1 MATNPSRRTR
11 SERVAAIQ
19 APSSLKLW
27 IQGLCS
33 GPSLMRFGIALAAMT
48 TLLLIL
54 EGWKPPFAYRE
65 GYVPPRAIMSRVAFD
80 VADAE
85 KTERLRAERR
95 QEVLCFYENNPAAL
109 TQLSSTII
117 GRLTL
122 LVPDKPYEQMDD
134 QQRAA
139 LDAFIPSKDGEP
151 EFTRDQA
158 LLAVRS
164 LLAGSGQSEKLAR
177 AMRLVTE
184 PLVEHGI
191 LTSLTHDPES
201 GNQRLIHVFS
211 SGQSEQPVATDVAR
225 VRLAEISAELQPQT
239 LTIFQQEFGKSEA
252 ITVAKMVNAYLV
264 PNLRSTLTYRK
275 DLSDEA
281 RRKAEEAIKPAMV
294 TYYPSTSVLARAGHP
309 LSLETDL
316 PLLRA
321 EYDAWVS
328 QLSWSEMIARAA
340 AFLGMVAA
348 LFMLCGIY
356 LYYQID
362 ASFIADMRKLC
373 SLLGLV
379 LLTALLCYLLAGDP
393 WRAEVAVLVLC
404 AVTSTIAYGRQLA
417 MLITNCLALAVTLAL
432 GMNLGEFVILAS
444 ATCSVVLLLGR
455 VRSRTKL
462 MYVGLA
468 TGLIVSLT
476 HLGVEVMLGQI
487 DVAAQST
494 FAEAEVLSRPFSWQS
509 LITNLTLESSRVG
522 LYALIACAM
531 MTSVLPFV
539 EWFFGVQTDSSL
551 LELGDASHP
560 LLRQLA
566 QRAPGT
572 YNHSINVAAIAE
584 AAADAIGAHGLL
596 TRVGAYFHDIGKIF
610 KPNYFVEN
618 QGQGGN
624 RHESL
629 QPAMSTLVIIA
640 HVKDGADL
648 ARQHKLPKP
657 IIDFIEQHHGTT
669 LVEYFFREATKRS
682 QQDPNGEEVS
692 ETTFRYPGPKPQ
704 TLEAAVLMLADAV
717 ESASRSLVEPTSSRI
732 QNLVDDIAMKKLLDR
747 QFDECGLTLM
757 QLDLIKASLVKSLNA
772 IYHGRVKYPGQQTA

>member
-1 MATNPSRRTR
+1 M
-11 SERVAAIQ
+11 
-19 APSSLKLW
+19 
-27 IQGLCS
+27 
-33 GPSLMRFGIALAAMT
+33 IAL
-48 TLLLIL
+48 LVIL
-54 EGWKPPFAYRE
+54 KGWQPPFAYRE
-65 GYVPPRAIMSRVAFD
+65 GYVPPRAIMSRVAFE

-85 KTERLRAERR
+85 KTDMLRAQVRR
-95 QEVLCFYENNPAAL
+95 EVLCFYENSPGQFV
-109 TQLSSTII
+109 QLGSAII
-117 GRLTL
+117 DRFAQL
-122 LVPDKPYEQMDD
+122 LPDKPYDELDSEQ
-134 QQRAA
+134 REA
-139 LDAFIPSKDGEP
+139 LESLLPGKDGEL
-151 EFTRDQA
+151 EVSREQA

-164 LLAGSGQSEKLAR
+164 LLAPSGQSEKLSLALR
-177 AMRLVTE
+177 MVFE
-184 PLVEHGI
+184 PLVEHGT
-191 LTSLTHDPES
+191 LKSLSHDIDE
-201 GNQRLIHVFS
+201 GNQRLIHVITT
-211 SGQSEQPVATDVAR
+211 GQAEQPVAIDVAR
-225 VRLAEISAELQPQT
+225 VRLAEVSAELPQQ
-239 LTIFQQEFGKSEA
+239 TIDILQQVFGKPEA
-252 ITVAKMVNAYLV
+252 ITVAKMVNAYMI
-264 PNLRSTLTYRK
+264 PNLPTTLTYRQ
-275 DLSDEA
+275 DLSEEA
-281 RRKAEEAIKPAMV
+281 RLKSEESIKPAMV
-294 TYYPSTSVLARAGHP
+294 NYFPSISVLARAGYP
-309 LSLETDL
+309 LSLESDL

-321 EYDAWVS
+321 EHESW
-328 QLSWSEMIARAA
+328 LEHLTWSEMVVRAC

-348 LFMLCGIY
+348 LFLLCGIY
-356 LYYQID
+356 IYYQID
-362 ASFIADMRKLC
+362 HSFIADIRKLC

-379 LLTALLCYLLAGDP
+379 LITALLCSLMARDP
-393 WRAEVAVLVLC
+393 WRAEIAVLVLC
-404 AVTSTIAYGRQLA
+404 AVTATIAYGRQIAL
-417 MLITNCLALAVTLAL
+417 LITTCLSLAVTLSL

-444 ATCSVVLLLGR
+444 GTCSAVLLLGR
-455 VRSRTKL
+455 IRSSTKL
-462 MYVGLA
+462 FYVGLA
-468 TGLIVSLT
+468 TGLIVAMT
-476 HLGVEVMLGQI
+476 HMGVDIMFGQV
-487 DVAAQST
+487 DAAVSSSFT
-494 FAEAEVLSRPFSWQS
+494 GALKVRPLSWQS
-509 LITNLTLESSRVG
+509 LTGNLALESSRVG
-522 LYALIACAM
+522 LYTLIACAL

-551 LELGDASHP
+551 LVLGDASHP

-618 QGQGGN
+618 QGPGGN

-747 QFDECGLTLM
+747 QFDECGLTLK
-757 QLDLIKASLVKSLNA
+757 QLDLVKGSLVKSLNA

>member
-11 SERVAAIQ
+11 SERVASLQ
-19 APSSLKLW
+19 LEPSSLKLW
-27 IQGLCS
+27 LQGLYS
-33 GPSLMRFGIALAAMT
+33 PHSLMRFGIALVAMLA
-48 TLLLIL
+48 LLVIL
-54 EGWKPPFAYRE
+54 KGWNPPFAYRE
-65 GYVPPRAIMSRVAFD
+65 GYVPSRAIMSRVAFE

-85 KTERLRAERR
+85 KTDLLRSQIRR
-95 QEVLCFYENNPAAL
+95 EVLCFYENNPEPL
-109 TQLSSTII
+109 VQLSSAII
-117 GRLTL
+117 GRISQL
-122 LVPDKPYEQMDD
+122 LGD
-134 QQRAA
+134 QSIEDLDSEQRAA
-139 LDAFIPSKDGEP
+139 LESLLPGKDGEL
-151 EFTRDQA
+151 ELTREQA

-164 LLAGSGQSEKLAR
+164 LLTPPGQKEKLAL
-177 AMRLVTE
+177 AMRMVLE
-184 PLVEHGI
+184 PVMEHGI
-191 LTSLTHDPES
+191 LKSLSHDIDE

-211 SGQSEQPVATDVAR
+211 TGQSQQPVAMDVAR
-225 VRLAEISAELQPQT
+225 VRMAEVSAELPQQV
-239 LTIFQQEFGKSEA
+239 IEGFQQVFGKPEA
-252 ITVAKMVNAYLV
+252 ITVAKMVNAYLI
-264 PNLRSTLTYRK
+264 PNLPATLTYRQ
-275 DLSDEA
+275 DLSEEA
-281 RRKAEEAIKPAMV
+281 RLKAEESIKPAMIS
-294 TYYPSTSVLARAGHP
+294 YFPSISVLARAGHP
-309 LSLETDL
+309 LSLETDV
-316 PLLRA
+316 PLLRTEHESWIA
-321 EYDAWVS
+321 H
-328 QLSWSEMIARAA
+328 LSWSETFLRAVS
-340 AFLGMVAA
+340 FLGMVAA
-348 LFMLCGIY
+348 LFLLCGIY
-356 LYYQID
+356 IYYQID
-362 ASFIADMRKLC
+362 HSFIVDFRKLC

-379 LLTALLCYLLAGDP
+379 LVTAQLSYWMASDP
-393 WRAEVAVLVLC
+393 WRAEIAALVLC
-404 AVTSTIAYGRQLA
+404 AITATIAYGRQIAL
-417 MLITNCLALAVTLAL
+417 LITTCLSLAVTLSL
-432 GMNLGEFVILAS
+432 GMNLGEFVVLAS
-444 ATCSVVLLLGR
+444 GTCSAVLLLGR

-462 MYVGLA
+462 IYVGLA
-468 TGLIVSLT
+468 TGTIVALT
-476 HLGVEVMLGQI
+476 HLGVDIMLGQV
-487 DVAAQST
+487 DSAVVPT
-494 FAEAEVLSRPFSWQS
+494 L
-509 LITNLTLESSRVG
+509 TNLTKGRPLNWQGLLGQLSLESSRVG
-522 LYALIACAM
+522 LYTFMACAL
-531 MTSVLPFV
+531 MTSALPFV

-584 AAADAIGAHGLL
+584 AAADSIGAHGLL

-732 QNLVDDIAMKKLLDR
+732 HNLVDEIAMKKLLDR
-747 QFDECGLTLM
+747 QFDECGLTLK

>member
-27 IQGLCS
+27 LQGLCS
-33 GPSLMRFGIALAAMT
+33 GPSLVRFGIALAAMT

-65 GYVPPRAIMSRVAFD
+65 GYVPSRAIMSRVAFD
-80 VADAE
+80 VADPE

-95 QEVLCFYENNPAAL
+95 QEVLCYYENNPTAL
-109 TQLSSTII
+109 EQLKSTVI
-117 GRLTL
+117 GRLTQ
-122 LVPDKPYEQMDD
+122 LVPDKPYEELDT

-139 LDAFIPSKDGEP
+139 LDAFLPDNNGEP
-151 EFTRDQA
+151 EITREQA
-158 LLAVRS
+158 LLAVRG
-164 LLAGSGQSEKLAR
+164 LLSGAGQSEKLTR
-177 AMRLVTE
+177 AMRVLFE

-191 LTSLTHDPES
+191 LGSIAHDPES
-201 GNQRLIHVFS
+201 GNQKLINVFS
-211 SGQSEQPVATDVAR
+211 GGKWDQAVAIDVANI
-225 VRLAEISAELQPQT
+225 RLAGVTSELPPKT
-239 LTIFQQEFGKSEA
+239 LNIFQQEFGKPDA
-252 ITVAKMVNAYLV
+252 IIVAKMVNAYLRQ
-264 PNLRSTLTYRK
+264 NLRSTLTYRK

-281 RRKAEEAIKPAMV
+281 RRKAEESIQPAMV

-321 EYDAWVS
+321 EYDAWIS
-328 QLSWSEMIARAA
+328 HLSWSEMFVRAC
-340 AFLGMVAA
+340 AFFGMVAA

-362 ASFIADMRKLC
+362 ATFITDIRKLC

-379 LLTALLCYLLAGDP
+379 LLTALLCFILAADP

-468 TGLIVSLT
+468 TGVIVSMT
-476 HLGVEVMLGQI
+476 HLGVEVMLGQV
-487 DVAAQST
+487 DVAEQSSLV
-494 FAEAEVLSRPFSWQS
+494 EAGSVARPFTWQALVS
-509 LITNLTLESSRVG
+509 NLTLESSRVG

-648 ARQHKLPKP
+648 ARQHKLPNPLSTSSNSITARPWWNTSSAKP
-657 IIDFIEQHHGTT
+657 PSAANKTPT
-669 LVEYFFREATKRS
+669 AKRS
-682 QQDPNGEEVS
+682 QKRPSVTQG
-692 ETTFRYPGPKPQ
+692 
-704 TLEAAVLMLADAV
+704 
-717 ESASRSLVEPTSSRI
+717 RSHKRSKQPCSCWPT
-732 QNLVDDIAMKKLLDR
+732 Q
-747 QFDECGLTLM
+747 
-757 QLDLIKASLVKSLNA
+757 
-772 IYHGRVKYPGQQTA
+772 

>member
-1 MATNPSRRTR
+1 M
-11 SERVAAIQ
+11 RV
-19 APSSLKLW
+19 
-27 IQGLCS
+27 
-33 GPSLMRFGIALAAMT
+33 GIALSAMLA
-48 TLLLIL
+48 LLVIL

-65 GYVPPRAIMSRVAFD
+65 GYVPPRALMSRVAFE
-80 VADAE
+80 VPDAE
-85 KTERLRAERR
+85 KTEMLRAEKRR
-95 QEVLCFYENNPAAL
+95 EVLCFYENNPGQL
-109 TQLSSTII
+109 TQLSSA
-117 GRLTL
+117 LTGQLTKL
-122 LVPDKPYEQMDD
+122 LPDKSFDELDPEQLE
-134 QQRAA
+134 A
-139 LDAFIPSKDGEP
+139 LESLLPGKDGEL
-151 EFTRDQA
+151 EITREQA
-158 LLAVRS
+158 FLAIRGLLS
-164 LLAGSGQSEKLAR
+164 PAGQNEKLAR
-177 AMRLVTE
+177 AMRLVLE
-184 PLVEHGI
+184 PLIEHGI
-191 LTSLTHDPES
+191 LTSLSHELED

-211 SGQSEQPVATDVAR
+211 PGQSEQPVATDVAR
-225 VRLAEISAELQPQT
+225 VRLAELAGELPQQK
-239 LTIFQQEFGKSEA
+239 INVFQNEFGTPEA
-252 ITVAKMVNAYLV
+252 ITVAKLVNAYLV
-264 PNLRSTLTYRK
+264 PKLPNTLTYRQ
-275 DLSDEA
+275 DLSEEA
-281 RRKAEEAIKPAMV
+281 RLKAENAIKPAMV
-294 TYYPSTSVLARAGHP
+294 SYSPSTSVLVRAGHP
-309 LSLETDL
+309 LSLEKDL

-321 EYDAWVS
+321 EYEAWVA
-328 QLSWSEMIARAA
+328 QLTWTEMLVRAS
-340 AFLGMVAA
+340 AFMGMVAA
-348 LFMLCGIY
+348 LFLLCGIY

-362 ASFIADMRKLC
+362 ASSVMDLRKLC

-379 LLTALLCYLLAGDP
+379 LVTALMCHMLAADP

-404 AVTSTIAYGRQLA
+404 AITCTIAYGRQLA
-417 MLITNCLALAVTLAL
+417 MLVTNCLALAVTLSL

-444 ATCSVVLLLGR
+444 GTCSAVLLLGR
-455 VRSRTKL
+455 IRSRTKL
-462 MYVGLA
+462 IYVGLA
-468 TGLIVSLT
+468 TGLIVAMT
-476 HLGVEVMLGQI
+476 HMGVDIMLGQI
-487 DVAAQST
+487 DAAVST
-494 FAEAEVLSRPFSWQS
+494 SLVGVPKAQPVTWQS
-509 LITNLTLESSRVG
+509 LISNLAFESSRVG
-522 LYALIACAM
+522 LYSLIACAL

-682 QQDPNGEEVS
+682 QQDPHGEEVS

-747 QFDECGLTLM
+747 QFDECGLTLK
-757 QLDLIKASLVKSLNA
+757 QLDLIKSSLVKSLNA